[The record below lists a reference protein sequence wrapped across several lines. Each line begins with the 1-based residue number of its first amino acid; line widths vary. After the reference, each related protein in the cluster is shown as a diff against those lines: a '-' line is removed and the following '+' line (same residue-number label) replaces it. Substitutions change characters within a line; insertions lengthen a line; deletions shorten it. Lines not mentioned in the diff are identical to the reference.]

1 MAENPKYW
9 VSNVSNTE
17 EQLVKFREDK
27 THKNRFGRF
36 SCNFVVNS
44 HFILPL
50 SLSLPYVL

>member
-36 SCNFVVNS
+36 S
-44 HFILPL
+44 L
-50 SLSLPYVL
+50 